1 MKKIMNIFIVLAILR
16 ITYQYVETV
25 GIYQAELLKAEMI
38 NVHNDVLIKTV
49 TMEVRLYRSDIMRLI
64 NNRRKY
70 GKAIDIYFPLLAE
83 YERAWEDKDHY
94 DEHGFIMSD
103 YRFRSL
109 SNSGN
114 SFGHKELC
122 YALADLA
129 DDGSVELVIGVEY
142 DGEYIITTIY
152 SYDGDSIYCAD
163 TGVDGDRTLYET
175 GVYEVHIGMR
185 EVGLFEYYQFKE
197 DMPQA
202 EFVIGLTQYYGE
214 GKYYKNTELEN
225 SDNIEITEEE
235 FRKIREQ
242 YEKSLIELEW
252 QELEGYDRLSD
263 IIVSQEEISEIM
275 EISNTEKLPEVYYRI
290 LNNGMAVEG
299 EGREYTKDEIM
310 ADSEMLLVFRTIL
323 CGYFED
329 IPWGDITLDEEK
341 DIYYEEY
348 QNKETWQFLLK
359 DLDGDD
365 REELMIRN
373 EEGRLMIFYEQWG
386 DMEGTEGRFYWCTM
400 GEGDECFSIREML
413 HDEHNEADNSYLG
426 DIYLENGL
434 LASFSKLMRNGHTD
448 IYIDIQKGTVSG
460 TKQDLEKCWIR
471 TINNYE
477 EYQSYLKYYKIS
489 YDDNDDRSKM
499 THNGTY
505 YFIDGEMVSGE
516 DVEAWLEEKVW
527 QQMIPAEEWGIVP

>member
-1 MKKIMNIFIVLAILR
+1 MEKDQRKLSITMKKFMSLFIVLAILR
-16 ITYQYVETV
+16 ITYLYVETV
-25 GIYQAELLKAEMI
+25 GIYQAEVLKAEMI

-70 GKAIDIYFPLLAE
+70 GKAIDIYCPLLAE
-83 YERAWEDKDHY
+83 YERAWEDKDYY

-197 DMPQA
+197 DMPLA
-202 EFVIGLTQYYGE
+202 EFAIGLAQYYE
-214 GKYYKNTELEN
+214 EEKYYKYTELES

-263 IIVSQEEISEIM
+263 IIVSQEEADEVT
-275 EISNTEKLPEVYYRI
+275 EASNDWELPEIYYRI
-290 LNNGMAVEG
+290 LNHGMAIEG

-310 ADSEMLLVFRTIL
+310 ADNEMPLVFRTIL

-329 IPWGDITLDEEK
+329 IPWGD
-341 DIYYEEY
+341 
-348 QNKETWQFLLK
+348 
-359 DLDGDD
+359 
-365 REELMIRN
+365 
-373 EEGRLMIFYEQWG
+373 
-386 DMEGTEGRFYWCTM
+386 MEGTEGHFYWCTM
-400 GEGDECFSIREML
+400 GEGDEDSSIMKML
-413 HDEHNEADNSYLG
+413 QNEHNEIPGSYLC
-426 DIYLENGL
+426 DIYLNNGL
-434 LASFSKLMRNGHTD
+434 LARFSKLIRNGYTD
-448 IYIDIQKGTVSG
+448 IYINIEKGTVSG

-471 TINNYE
+471 TIDNYE

-489 YDDNDDRSKM
+489 YDDDDDRSKM

-505 YFIDGEMVSGE
+505 YFIDGEMVSAE
-516 DVEAWLEEKVW
+516 DVEVWLEEKVW